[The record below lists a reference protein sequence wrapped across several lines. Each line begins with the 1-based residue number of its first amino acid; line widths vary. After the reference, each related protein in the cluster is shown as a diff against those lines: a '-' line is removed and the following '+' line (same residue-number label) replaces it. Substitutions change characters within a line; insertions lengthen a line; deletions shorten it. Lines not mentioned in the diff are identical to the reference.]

1 MILVLALLSLRR
13 FFCLDLGLCIIAVD
27 CVKRW
32 KEWGEAGGEG
42 RVRGGSPLNCDQ
54 NTIMMESDVYDCNP
68 SSFTILLCDCQ
79 GSACDWCDC
88 EKIGGLQESWWI
100 SRANTFTG
108 IGSKSQQFSSNFG
121 VDHNFGAILNIG
133 PGAWPSVGIVV
144 CNCPNLRPGHNSG
157 GIRHI

>member
-1 MILVLALLSLRR
+1 MYMIAIHPVLQYCYAIAR
-13 FFCLDLGLCIIAVD
+13 DLPVIGVI
-27 CVKRW
+27 
-32 KEWGEAGGEG
+32 
-42 RVRGGSPLNCDQ
+42 VR
-54 NTIMMESDVYDCNP
+54 
-68 SSFTILLCDCQ
+68 
-79 GSACDWCDC
+79 
-88 EKIGGLQESWWI
+88 KIGGLQESWWI

-133 PGAWPSVGIVV
+133 SGTWPSVGIVV

>member
-1 MILVLALLSLRR
+1 MITIRPVLQ
-13 FFCLDLGLCIIAVD
+13 CYDVIARDMPLIV
-27 CVKRW
+27 VI
-32 KEWGEAGGEG
+32 
-42 RVRGGSPLNCDQ
+42 VR
-54 NTIMMESDVYDCNP
+54 
-68 SSFTILLCDCQ
+68 
-79 GSACDWCDC
+79 
-88 EKIGGLQESWWI
+88 KIGGLQESWWI

>member
-1 MILVLALLSLRR
+1 M
-13 FFCLDLGLCIIAVD
+13 D

-42 RVRGGSPLNCDQ
+42 RVRGGLPLNCDQ

-108 IGSKSQQFSSNFG
+108 IGSKSHRFSSNCG
-121 VDHNFGAILNIG
+121 VDHNFGAILTFG
-133 PGAWPSVGIVV
+133 LKLLRSRRSPPDCGSLAGIAV
-144 CNCPNLRPGHNSG
+144 CYCPDVRPGHNSG
-157 GIRHI
+157 GIKPI